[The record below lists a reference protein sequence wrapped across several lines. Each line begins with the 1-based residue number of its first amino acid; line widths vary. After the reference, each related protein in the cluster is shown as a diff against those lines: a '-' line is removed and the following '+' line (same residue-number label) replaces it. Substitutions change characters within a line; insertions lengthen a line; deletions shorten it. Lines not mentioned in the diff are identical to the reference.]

1 MYYDSFH
8 ANCYRSIVTR
18 VVNSTDRNGSMIF
31 LISNK
36 LYIPLRDIC
45 NKIANYI
52 EIFRIPNVPVS
63 SYISNPR
70 AEPTDGNLENEGI

>member
-1 MYYDSFH
+1 
-8 ANCYRSIVTR
+8 
-18 VVNSTDRNGSMIF
+18 MIF